1 MGRHG
6 HRIAVHAVGAHAH
19 DAAQAAGTEFQVFV
33 ESILVSGRVA
43 VGPLRRIE
51 RKQTDQ
57 LALVLVS
64 DMVDDLRLAER
75 RLPGETEEVGAA
87 LPSFRVGDVLP
98 DVRHRIVQVV
108 LGGRRKLK
116 RKTAPAGIFRL
127 VLRALLVE
135 EQLVAQGNL
144 VEIAAL
150 PLDFQ
155 RFAIGKVGA
164 VHAVT
169 EVPDGEAAFE
179 VDVGLGPVVF
189 PVFLL
194 RHVLAPEFGAQPD
207 GQQGD
212 QVVRRGGAG
221 HPAGGAIEQET
232 VGQRDDMA
240 EEQGH
245 FHVTVSGE
253 GLAFQRH
260 LEIETAQRAA
270 AYVPDRFVLLA
281 VEDEDLL
288 FNVTSAPCDG
298 NVQFIRPRNEDG
310 AGFAETGGVV
320 FLPFRALRVQQFFH
334 VELPL
339 VMEGEGLEEND
350 GEIQLGLGY
359 EILQTANDV
368 EAVYNGQPHG
378 IQVNVIGVGTSEGS
392 TIPMGNG
399 QSMTNEEGEVIVT
412 KLDEEKAE
420 QIAKAGKGT
429 YIQGNATDAAE
440 VLEETLAKL
449 ASTNLSQESFSKN
462 DEQFPVFA
470 WIALILLIAN
480 VILLNNKNP
489 WLAKQDL
496 FKFKAKNDEK

>member
-1 MGRHG
+1 MIVRRFDQAVRH
-6 HRIAVHAVGAHAH
+6 IAQHVFPREDHLQDHEVLRPRDMVAHPLRKVLLPVHAFGFRATAAVGAQHHAN
-19 DAAQAAGTEFQVFV
+19 GTSGQDEVVRVDGDVLPADF
-33 ESILVSGRVA
+33 LVSGRVA

-108 LGGRRKLK
+108 LGGAGELERMP
-116 RKTAPAGIFRL
+116 APAGILRL

-144 VEIAAL
+144 VEIAAF

-281 VEDEDLL
+281 VADEELL
-288 FNVTSAPCDG
+288 FNVAAAPCDG
-298 NVQFIRPRNEDG
+298 NVQFIRPRNVDG

-339 VMEGEGLEEND
+339 VMEGEGLDEND
-350 GEIQLGLGY
+350 GETGVSQRGV
-359 EILQTANDV
+359 A
-368 EAVYNGQPHG
+368 HG
-378 IQVNVIGVGTSEGS
+378 
-392 TIPMGNG
+392 
-399 QSMTNEEGEVIVT
+399 
-412 KLDEEKAE
+412 
-420 QIAKAGKGT
+420 
-429 YIQGNATDAAE
+429 
-440 VLEETLAKL
+440 
-449 ASTNLSQESFSKN
+449 
-462 DEQFPVFA
+462 
-470 WIALILLIAN
+470 
-480 VILLNNKNP
+480 
-489 WLAKQDL
+489 
-496 FKFKAKNDEK
+496 